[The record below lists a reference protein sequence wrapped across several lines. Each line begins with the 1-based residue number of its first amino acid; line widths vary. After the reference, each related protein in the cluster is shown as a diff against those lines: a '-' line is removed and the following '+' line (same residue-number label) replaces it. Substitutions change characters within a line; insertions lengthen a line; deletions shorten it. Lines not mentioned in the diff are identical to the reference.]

1 MTLAD
6 EQLNQP
12 AELST
17 VQLTR
22 IEGTLNLIKYQNET
36 MSKDVSTVKGDVDKL
51 KRDVHTLQLEAVARD
66 KLAGTVARTL
76 KDADAAL
83 IVKNE
88 QRWTP
93 LTRMIAITSLVLY
106 VSTMYFLF
114 NK

>member
-1 MTLAD
+1 MSLPTPR
-6 EQLNQP
+6 EI
-12 AELST
+12 ELPE

-22 IEGTLNLIKYQNET
+22 IEGTINLIKYQNED
-36 MSKDVSTVKGDVDKL
+36 MAKDMTHVKVDVDKL
-51 KRDVHTLQLEAVARD
+51 KTDVHTLQLEAVARD
-66 KLAGTVARTL
+66 KLAGTVALTL

-83 IVKNE
+83 IVKND
-88 QRWTP
+88 QKWTP